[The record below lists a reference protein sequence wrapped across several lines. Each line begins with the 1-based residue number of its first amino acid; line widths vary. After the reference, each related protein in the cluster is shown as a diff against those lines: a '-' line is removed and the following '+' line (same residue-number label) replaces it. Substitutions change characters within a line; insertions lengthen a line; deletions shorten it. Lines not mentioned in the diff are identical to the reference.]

1 MALCNFSECKGFK
14 IQPKVKA
21 IQMIDESDVDWY
33 LKNIEMPGKGVIDHP
48 GFTSENLGDQ
58 GKTSVRTVSVPE
70 EIYVNIEDKLN
81 KPKTLYKIGKKFGYR
96 YTKIFGLPKRSE
108 VSKSAFKKSTRK
120 FLKYLESICYW
131 SQGKSNIEYEKN
143 MLNLSLEDFLVCNK
157 NGSGNL
163 FLGAAAGFWS
173 YIVENK
179 EVEAIQ
185 MNCQGRGDEECDIKV
200 ASRYE
205 LEDSFEAGMEKV
217 DFGFSRDYKIF
228 NQIRDTEYAES
239 SMKDYEEI
247 GFFEHRN
254 GLFVHGN
261 MRYIWTESSL
271 IEILENEL
279 EDFGELLFGCAFQA
293 GQNIPQDEAK
303 KSMREFIIE
312 YLSATGWG
320 DTRVKK
326 DDEGYQIESSMFPWT
341 KFTSNTGYPIFR
353 GMVSGII
360 TKFKQREIKLKTIR
374 KHDEGGTYTIV
385 AEE

>member
-1 MALCNFSECKGFK
+1 MALCNFSECKGFN

-21 IQMIDESDVDWY
+21 IQMIDESDIDWY
-33 LKNIEMPGKGVIDHP
+33 LKNIELPGKSVIDHP
-48 GFTSENLGDQ
+48 GFISENLGDQ
-58 GKTSVRTVSVPE
+58 GKTYARNVSVPE
-70 EIYVNIEDKLN
+70 DIYVNIEEKLDKPR
-81 KPKTLYKIGKKFGYR
+81 KLYKIGKRFGYR

-143 MLNLSLEDFLVCNK
+143 MLNLSVEDFLVCNK

-173 YIVENK
+173 YMVENK

-185 MNCQGRGDEECDIKV
+185 TNCKGRGDERCRIKI
-200 ASRYE
+200 APRYE

-228 NQIRDTEYAES
+228 NKIRDTEYAEN
-239 SMKDYEEI
+239 SMKDYEKI

-261 MRYIWTESSL
+261 MRYIWTGLSL

-279 EDFGELLFGCAFQA
+279 EDFDDVLFDCAFQA
-293 GQNIPQDEAK
+293 GRKIPKNEACEGMK
-303 KSMREFIIE
+303 VFLVE

-320 DTRVKK
+320 DTRVRK
-326 DDEGYQIESSMFPWT
+326 DGEGYQVESFMFPWT
-341 KFTSNTGYPIFR
+341 KFTSDTSFPIFR

-360 TKFKQREIKLKTIR
+360 TKFKQSEIKLKTIR
-374 KHDEGGTYTIV
+374 KHDEGVTYTIV